1 MPTKTT
7 VQAKEDFPRIIGNIN
22 RVKSDIQEIVRQIEE
37 IEKLEKEIIDAP
49 ARLAE
54 IKKIF
59 DIDPTYTITGVKSDI
74 AKLKVLK
81 EKLA

>member
-1 MPTKTT
+1 MAKKTT
-7 VQAKEDFPRIIGNIN
+7 VQAKEDFNRIIGDIN
-22 RVKSDIQEIVRQIEE
+22 RTKSDIQEVVRKIEE
-37 IEKLEKEIIDAP
+37 IEKLEQEIMDDP

-59 DIDPTYTITGVKSDI
+59 DIDPTYTIKGTKAEITKLI
-74 AKLKVLK
+74 ALK

>member
-1 MPTKTT
+1 MATKTT

-22 RVKSDIQEIVRQIEE
+22 RVKSDIQEVVRAIEE
-37 IEKLEKEIIDAP
+37 IEKLEKEIIDDP

-74 AKLKVLK
+74 AKLKTLK
-81 EKLA
+81 EKLV